1 MTFEDALVLA
11 RKRAA
16 RRREDVAVVLE
27 DSAWHSYDVAT
38 EEQLETYHAG
48 ARVLAWALGDGS
60 TEVCH

>member
-1 MTFEDALVLA
+1 MSFEDALALA
-11 RKRAA
+11 RKRAM

-27 DSAWHSYDVAT
+27 DAAYHSYDVAT

-48 ARVLAWALGDGS
+48 ARVLAWAMGDGR